1 MMINKAYKMMDNI
14 DDMVNVNYDSQ
25 QQKLPNEEEL
35 KVKLSKANIK
45 TICF

>member
-14 DDMVNVNYDSQ
+14 DDIVSHDYQ

-35 KVKLSKANIK
+35 KVK
-45 TICF
+45 

>member
-14 DDMVNVNYDSQ
+14 DDIVNIND

-35 KVKLSKANIK
+35 KVKATQRNLK
-45 TICF
+45 TIIVFY